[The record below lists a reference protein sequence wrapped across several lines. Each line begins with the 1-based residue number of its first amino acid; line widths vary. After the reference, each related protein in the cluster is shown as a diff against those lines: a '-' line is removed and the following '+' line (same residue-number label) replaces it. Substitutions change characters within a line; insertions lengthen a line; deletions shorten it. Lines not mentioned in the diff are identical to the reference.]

1 MKKYR
6 DCFAVARNDG
16 IGHVFH
22 IPLQNSGS
30 KPRSAKRR
38 ICSDALERIDRTELE
53 NLCEFIERGTTLV
66 K

>member
-1 MKKYR
+1 MKKYAGKR
-6 DCFAVARNDG
+6 EVGRQDF
-16 IGHVFH
+16 
-22 IPLQNSGS
+22 S

-53 NLCEFIERGTTLV
+53 NLCEFIERSTTLV